1 MRIPKVNITQ
11 CLPPGPSRPTDHI
24 SLQCQKLDWQLHSK
38 NAHVGGQENKS
49 RDVCRMELTARGSL
63 LLTSCSSGLAFNY
76 SSFFCSKVA
85 SVQLYSPQSYLQR
98 KGTQPHSDHPSLTL
112 HPSVYSSMGCVE
124 KARPQLS
131 STWWPESNITSPRPK
146 SQFPITESPA
156 DTEYTPSDQ
165 KSTCH
170 LSSCMGAQIPCTTYT
185 VSLLGIQ
192 FLLPYSFLGYL
203 EAEYV
208 FLGWRQSTFYF
219 Q

>member
-1 MRIPKVNITQ
+1 MPMLEVKRINPEMFAAWSSQPEDLCFSLSGAPAWLLII
-11 CLPPGPSRPTDHI
+11 LPFFAAKW
-24 SLQCQKLDWQLHSK
+24 CQFSSTAPNLIFKGKAL
-38 NAHVGGQENKS
+38 N
-49 RDVCRMELTARGSL
+49 LTATIHL
-63 LLTSCSSGLAFNY
+63 
-76 SSFFCSKVA
+76 
-85 SVQLYSPQSYLQR
+85 
-98 KGTQPHSDHPSLTL
+98 LTL

>member
-1 MRIPKVNITQ
+1 MPMLEVKRINPEMFAAWSSQ
-11 CLPPGPSRPTDHI
+11 PEDLCFSLPVAPA
-24 SLQCQKLDWQLHSK
+24 W
-38 NAHVGGQENKS
+38 
-49 RDVCRMELTARGSL
+49 L
-63 LLTSCSSGLAFNY
+63 LIILPF
-76 SSFFCSKVA
+76 FFCSKVA

-124 KARPQLS
+124 KARHQLS